1 MKNKKLIISI
11 VAVCMVIVISVLA
24 VVGIRNNEPK
34 VENNSTT
41 TSTTASTT
49 ETTTA
54 ETTTESTT
62 ENPTTATTETTTK
75 ETTTS
80 KKEEKTTVKNT
91 KPVTTTKKQETT
103 TKKNIETTTKKQVTE
118 TTTKEQF
125 VFNPTIEYPG
135 NGYGQWGEGIIID
148 GVPYYYS
155 FEYDIKGYSIKN
167 TTITFNCQMKSI
179 TEEIAYDGDY
189 AIYNESYAVTGFDKV
204 PIKGT
209 VSDSLQVDLFTE
221 DGTMYDCVYIRNY
234 GLRNLKVGDS
244 FTLRLEISRSDAK
257 NISKIVVKNF

>member
-11 VAVCMVIVISVLA
+11 VAVSLVIVISVLA
-24 VVGIRNNEPK
+24 VIGIRNSEPK
-34 VENNSTT
+34 VEDNSTSIT
-41 TSTTASTT
+41 TSTT
-49 ETTTA
+49 ETTTV
-54 ETTTESTT
+54 ESSTESTTDDSTSVTTTES
-62 ENPTTATTETTTK
+62 TTK

-80 KKEEKTTVKNT
+80 KKEENTTAKSP

-125 VFNPTIEYPG
+125 VFNPIIEYPE
-135 NGYGQWGEGIIID
+135 NGYDQWGEGIIID
-148 GVPYYYS
+148 GVPYYYD

-167 TTITFNCQMKSI
+167 TTITFTCQMASI
-179 TEEIAYDGDY
+179 TEIIAYDGDY

-209 VSDSLQVDLFTE
+209 VSTSLEVNLFTE
-221 DGTMYDCVYIRNY
+221 DGTMYDRVYISDS

-257 NISKIVVKNF
+257 NISKIVVKRW

>member
-24 VVGIRNNEPK
+24 VVGIRNNELK
-34 VENNSTT
+34 VEDNSTT
-41 TSTTASTT
+41 TSTTVSTT
-49 ETTTA
+49 ETTTV
-54 ETTTESTT
+54 ESSI
-62 ENPTTATTETTTK
+62 ESTTETTTE

-80 KKEEKTTVKNT
+80 KKEEKTTAKST
-91 KPVTTTKKQETT
+91 KPVTTTKKQEIT
-103 TKKNIETTTKKQVTE
+103 TKKNVETTTKKQVTE

-125 VFNPTIEYPG
+125 VFNPIIEYPG

-148 GVPYYYS
+148 GVPYYYN

-167 TTITFNCQMKSI
+167 TTITFTCQMASI
-179 TEEIAYDGDY
+179 TEIIAYDGEDY
-189 AIYNESYAVTGFDKV
+189 WIYNESYAVTGFDKV

-209 VSDSLQVDLFTE
+209 VSTSLEVNLFTE
-221 DGTMYDCVYIRNY
+221 DGTVYDRVYIRDY

-244 FTLRLEISRSDAK
+244 FTLRLEISHSDAK
-257 NISKIVVKNF
+257 EISKIVVKNF